1 MAPFDPNVSEP
12 EEAKPFLEH
21 LVDLRRTLIRCCVA
35 LAAGM
40 AVAFPLAPHI
50 LHWLQLPLRAVT
62 DDPSRFLR
70 SLEVGGA
77 FSILMTVAFWT
88 GLLISLPFLLLF
100 IGQFVFPGLRPNE
113 RRAVS
118 EAVVLGALL
127 FAFGVALGY
136 RLTLPAT
143 LAIMFGM
150 HQWMGIAAE
159 WTITSYVAFSAQTLI
174 AFGLAFEMPVVL
186 LVLARLGLVS
196 HRILRAGRPWA
207 IVIALIIG
215 AFLTPPDVASQ
226 LLMAVPLMIL
236 YELCVWVTWAAER
249 RKGAASVSSPPSY

>member
-1 MAPFDPNVSEP
+1 MAIHHPANGEP
-12 EEAKPFLEH
+12 PDEPRPFLEH
-21 LVDLRRTLIRCCVA
+21 LADLRRTLTACA
-35 LAAGM
+35 ATLAVGM
-40 AVAFPLAPHI
+40 GIAFTAAPRV
-50 LHWLQLPLRAVT
+50 LRWLQVPLRTVT
-62 DDPSRFLR
+62 EDPTRFLR

-88 GLLISLPFLLLF
+88 GLLISLPFLLFF
-100 IGQFVFPGLRPNE
+100 IGRFVFPGLKQAE
-113 RRAVS
+113 RRAVL
-118 EAVVLGALL
+118 EAVLLGALL

-159 WTITSYVAFSAQTLI
+159 WTITSYVAFAVQTLM
-174 AFGLAFEMPVVL
+174 AFGLAFEMPALL

-196 HRILRAGRPWA
+196 HRVLRAGRPYA
-207 IVIALIIG
+207 IILALAIG
-215 AFLTPPDVASQ
+215 ALLTPPDVASQ
-226 LLMAVPLMIL
+226 LLMAGPLLVL

-249 RKGAASVSSPPSY
+249 RR

>member
-1 MAPFDPNVSEP
+1 MPLYAQSNAEMDES
-12 EEAKPFLEH
+12 KPFLEH
-21 LVDLRRTLIRCCVA
+21 LADLRRTLIRCAVA
-35 LAAGM
+35 LILGIGI
-40 AVAFPLAPHI
+40 AFPLAPHI
-50 LHWLQLPLRAVT
+50 LRWLQAPLRVVAE
-62 DDPSRFLR
+62 DPTRFLR

-88 GLLISLPFLLLF
+88 GLLVSSPFVVFF
-100 IGQFVFPGLRPNE
+100 IGQFVFPGLRQTE
-113 RRAVS
+113 KRVVV
-118 EAVVLGALL
+118 EALLLGALL

-159 WTITSYVAFSAQTLI
+159 WTITSYVAFSVQTLI

-196 HRILRAGRPWA
+196 HRVLRAGRPYA
-207 IVIALIIG
+207 VILSLVVG
-215 AFLTPPDVASQ
+215 AVLTPPDVASQ
-226 LLMAVPLMIL
+226 LLMAIPLIIL

-249 RKGAASVSSPPSY
+249 RRISSDVGV